1 MCSRRR
7 SLTARLI
14 SLGQYREGGMHDHIC
29 TYIHTY
35 MYVPSDVGEKIKKV
49 EGKKEKKKRKKR
61 KQGAREIAYFFFF
74 FFFFFWGVVLIP
86 AVPPPP
92 KNLVMLLKLT
102 VKSHPH
108 QPTHRF
114 ATRTN
119 SSLRLQVS
127 LLALE
132 KFGLYF
138 CIYLYNT
145 IIMITESLYKYMY
158 FVLYRKTRNLLNS
171 EF

>member
-1 MCSRRR
+1 M
-7 SLTARLI
+7 
-14 SLGQYREGGMHDHIC
+14 
-29 TYIHTY
+29 YIHTY
-35 MYVPSDVGEKIKKV
+35 IYVCAFRCWGKNKEGRGEKR
-49 EGKKEKKKRKKR
+49 EKEKKKKR

-74 FFFFFWGVVLIP
+74 FFFFGGVVLIP